1 MERQRNLPALGALL
15 AIVTAL
21 ALLAS
26 GLKWPIAATILL
38 VWLGSL
44 WLGTARAPDTAK
56 REKPTP
62 FSKDNLRAILELSAS
77 PLILTEKGTV
87 VIANGAARKL
97 IGNHIVGQDARI
109 AFRNP
114 AAIKLLNRLEGGACN
129 IRNLTRLQDS
139 WRMRRQV
146 IDDQLAIIELSD
158 RTAQEVVSRAHTD
171 FVANASHELRTPLA
185 AIIGYAETLREGA
198 DDLPRAATDRFL
210 AVIEREA
217 KRMQDL
223 VSDLMS
229 LSRIEA
235 EKHEAPLNHVLLAE
249 LVMRAAS
256 DAAGPDRLQRLD
268 FLLDDR
274 LIVLGDPIQLEQV
287 VRNLVDNALAY
298 GDHDQ
303 PVQVE
308 LSQIDSKYAELAVTD
323 RGPGIAKEHLPHLTR
338 RFYRTDP
345 GRSRISG
352 GTGLGLAIVKHAVER
367 HRGRLDISS
376 VLGQGTRASVRLPL
390 KQVRGGKGEESL
402 NDGAVVAQVT

>member
-15 AIVTAL
+15 AVATAFLLLITGLGWPIVT
-21 ALLAS
+21 
-26 GLKWPIAATILL
+26 TILL

-44 WLGTARAPDTAK
+44 WLGTARPPDTISRAK
-56 REKPTP
+56 PSP

-87 VIANGAARKL
+87 VIANSAARKL
-97 IGNHIVGQDARI
+97 IGNHILGQDARI
-109 AFRNP
+109 AFRSP
-114 AAIKLLNRLEGGACN
+114 AAIELLNRPEGGARN
-129 IRNLTRLQDS
+129 VRNLTRLQDC

-185 AIIGYAETLREGA
+185 AIIGYAETLREGG
-198 DDLPRAATDRFL
+198 DELPRSMADRFL
-210 AVIEREA
+210 GIIEQEG
-217 KRMQDL
+217 KRMQEL

-235 EKHEAPLNHVLLAE
+235 EKHDAPLTDLVLAD
-249 LVMRAAS
+249 LVARAAS
-256 DAAGPDRLQRLD
+256 EAAGPERLHRLD
-268 FLLDDR
+268 FALDDR
-274 LIVLGDPIQLEQV
+274 LIVQGDHLQLEQV
-287 VRNLVDNALAY
+287 ARNLVDNAFAY
-298 GDHDQ
+298 GDQDQ
-303 PVQVE
+303 AVQVE
-308 LSQIDSKYAELAVTD
+308 VAQVDSRYVQIAVTD

-345 GRSRISG
+345 GRSRMSG

-376 VLGQGTRASVRLPL
+376 VLGQGTRVSVRLPL
-390 KQVRGGKGEESL
+390 KEVRT
-402 NDGAVVAQVT
+402 GASDELTDHGSALVE

>member
-15 AIVTAL
+15 AVVAALVLLVT
-21 ALLAS
+21 
-26 GLKWPIAATILL
+26 GLSWPIVATILL

-44 WLGTARAPDTAK
+44 WLGAGRPPGTLS
-56 REKPTP
+56 REKPSP

-77 PLILTEKGTV
+77 PLVLTEKGTV
-87 VIANGAARKL
+87 VIANSAARKL
-97 IGNHIVGQDARI
+97 IGNHILGQDARI

-114 AAIKLLNRLEGGACN
+114 AAIELLNRPGGGACN
-129 IRNLTRLQDS
+129 VRNLTRLQDC

-185 AIIGYAETLREGA
+185 AIIGYTETLREG
-198 DDLPRAATDRFL
+198 DDELPRSMADRFL
-210 AVIEREA
+210 AIIEREA

-223 VSDLMS
+223 VNDLMS

-235 EKHEAPLNHVLLAE
+235 EKHEAPLDNLVLAD
-249 LVMRAAS
+249 LVARAAT
-256 DAAGPDRLQRLD
+256 DAAGPERVHRLD
-268 FLLDDR
+268 FALDVRLL
-274 LIVLGDPIQLEQV
+274 VQGDPLQLEQV
-287 VRNLVDNALAY
+287 TRNLVDNAFAH
-298 GDHDQ
+298 GAQDQ
-303 PVQVE
+303 PVRVE
-308 LSQIDSKYAELAVTD
+308 VTQIDSRYAQLSVTD
-323 RGPGIAKEHLPHLTR
+323 RGAGIAKEHLPHLTR

-345 GRSRISG
+345 GRSRSSG

-376 VLGQGTRASVRLPL
+376 VLGQGTRVSVRLPL
-390 KQVRGGKGEESL
+390 REVKSEKLIEPS
-402 NDGAVVAQVT
+402 DHAGALVE